1 MSKDRLPKKII
12 DFHVHTFTD
21 SIAHRA
27 ISTLA
32 DRSGYTYYTDGT
44 NADTV
49 EKFKIWGTTHGVVL
63 PIATKATQQ
72 RTINNW
78 AAGIK
83 DEHLIPFG
91 SIYPFADDSLD
102 ELSYISSLGLKGIK
116 LHPDYQDFFLDD
128 ERLLPILSRCAQL
141 GLIVVLHMGFDCYSP
156 DIRHAT
162 PAAAAKLIDSV
173 PNLKLVL
180 AHLGGYLHW
189 DEVES
194 SLVGKNVYLDTAF
207 ICDDISAEQTV
218 RIIKNHG
225 ADKILLASDCPWHRT
240 TDELNFIMSLPI
252 SVREKEQICYMNAE
266 KLLNL

>member
-1 MSKDRLPKKII
+1 MMGTKLPKKII
-12 DFHVHTFTD
+12 DFHVHTFAD
-21 SIAHRA
+21 KIAPRA
-27 ISTLA
+27 ISSLVA
-32 DRSGYTYYTDGT
+32 NSGYPHYTDGT
-44 NADTV
+44 NADTI
-49 EKFKIWGTTHGVVL
+49 EKFKSWGVTHGVVL

-72 RTINNW
+72 RTINDW
-78 AAGIK
+78 AAGIN
-83 DEHLIPFG
+83 EESLILFG
-91 SIYPFADDSLD
+91 SVYPYADDSLD

-128 ERLLPILSRCAQL
+128 ERLLPLFRKCAEL
-141 GLIVVLHMGFDCYSP
+141 NLIVVLHMGFDCYSP
-156 DIRHAT
+156 NVRHAT
-162 PAAAAKLIDSV
+162 PCAAAKLIDRV

-194 SLVGKNVYLDTAF
+194 LLVGKNVYLDTAF
-207 ICDDISAEQTV
+207 ICDDITAEQAT

-225 ADKILLASDCPWHRT
+225 DDKILLASDCPWHRT

-252 SVREKEQICYMNAE
+252 SMEAKENICYKNAE